1 MSIHFPRLLDS
12 GGSDHPQVDRLYI
25 LHHGFYLR
33 SQRFKHWRSLNYS
46 TVMLQACSIQ
56 LSGYENFGF
65 FGSFRAASRW
75 FPQVFIQHKNCFNHG
90 KKQHHGTMGWVFNVP
105 ICSNPVGTEL
115 HLVPTSSSRDRHLSP
130 CVPVRYERDCHPHTA
145 ESFHHLEL
153 EIPGSSRKRLLVP
166 QETLAKLVYN

>member
-33 SQRFKHWRSLNYS
+33 SQRFQHRRSLNYS
-46 TVMLQACSIQ
+46 MVTLQACSIQ
-56 LSGYENFGF
+56 LSGYENFSF
-65 FGSFRAASRW
+65 LWFFRAASRW
-75 FPQVFIQHKNCFNHG
+75 FPQVIIQHKNGFNM
-90 KKQHHGTMGWVFNVP
+90 KKQQFNSTMFQ
-105 ICSNPVGTEL
+105 SRYAVGTEL

-130 CVPVRYERDCHPHTA
+130 CVPVRYEGDCHPHRA

-153 EIPGSSRKRLLVP
+153 EIPRSSRKRLLVP
-166 QETLAKLVYN
+166 QETLAKLGYN